1 MTTIQLEYIVAVD
14 TYRHFSLAAEHC
26 CVTQPTL
33 SMQIQKLEEEL
44 NVKLFDRSKQPVIPT
59 EVGAAIV
66 EQARAVLR
74 EVSKIKEIVL
84 DKRNEISG
92 ELRLG
97 VIPTLA
103 PYLLP
108 LFLHDFLQNYPQVK
122 LKIAEFTTE
131 ILVEKLRLNQ
141 IDVGLLVTPLPDPHL
156 FTQHLFYEEFVVYLS
171 KSNELMKKNYVLA
184 RDIDVRQ
191 LWLLEEGHC
200 IRSQIM
206 NLCEL
211 KHRSQGGS
219 TFEYEVGSIETLKK
233 MVELN
238 DGVTILPELS
248 LRDLNSE
255 QLARVRHF
263 ENPAPVREVS
273 LATHRNF
280 VKKRLIDA
288 LKNEILAAVPSHMQ
302 TQGKREVVNV

>member
-1 MTTIQLEYIVAVD
+1 VAVD

-108 LFLHDFLQNYPQVK
+108 LFLHNFLQNYPQVK

-288 LKNEILAAVPSHMQ
+288 LKNEILAAVPAHMQ

>member
-14 TYRHFSLAAEHC
+14 SYRHFSLAAEHC

-44 NVKLFDRSKQPVIPT
+44 NVKIFDRSKQPVVPT
-59 EVGAAIV
+59 EVGMEII
-66 EQARAVLR
+66 EQARTVLK
-74 EVSKIKEIVL
+74 EAEKIKEIIQ

-108 LFLHDFLQNYPQVK
+108 LFLQKFVERYPQVK

-131 ILVEKLRLNQ
+131 VLIEKLKSNQ
-141 IDVGLLVTPLPDPHL
+141 IDVGLLVTPLPDNNL

-211 KHRSQGGS
+211 KHRYQDST

-238 DGVTILPELS
+238 DGITILPELS
-248 LRDLNSE
+248 LQDLNSD
-255 QLARVRHF
+255 QIVRVRRF
-263 ENPAPVREVS
+263 ESPAPVREVS
-273 LATHRNF
+273 LATHRNY
-280 VKKRLIDA
+280 VKKRMIDA
-288 LKNEILAAVPSHMQ
+288 LKTEILEAIPVAMQ
-302 TQGKREVVNV
+302 AQGEREVVKV

>member
-14 TYRHFSLAAEHC
+14 SYRHFSLAAEHC

-44 NVKLFDRSKQPVIPT
+44 NVKIFDRSKQPVVPT
-59 EVGAAIV
+59 EVGMEII
-66 EQARAVLR
+66 EQARTVLK
-74 EVSKIKEIVL
+74 EAEKIKEIIQ

-108 LFLHDFLQNYPQVK
+108 LFLQKFVERYPQVK

-131 ILVEKLRLNQ
+131 VLIEKLKSNQ
-141 IDVGLLVTPLPDPHL
+141 IDVGLLVTPLPDNNL

-211 KHRSQGGS
+211 KHRYQDST

-238 DGVTILPELS
+238 DGITILPELS
-248 LRDLNSE
+248 LQDLNPD
-255 QLARVRHF
+255 QIVRVRRF
-263 ENPAPVREVS
+263 ESPAPVREVS
-273 LATHRNF
+273 LATHRNY
-280 VKKRLIDA
+280 VKKRMIDA
-288 LKNEILAAVPSHMQ
+288 LKTEILEAIPVAMQ
-302 TQGKREVVNV
+302 AQGEREVVKV

>member
-14 TYRHFSLAAEHC
+14 SYRHFSLAAEHC

-44 NVKLFDRSKQPVIPT
+44 NVKIFDRSKQPVVPT
-59 EVGAAIV
+59 EVGMEII
-66 EQARAVLR
+66 EQARTVLK
-74 EVSKIKEIVL
+74 EAEKIKEIIQ

-108 LFLHDFLQNYPQVK
+108 LFLQKFVARYPQVK

-131 ILVEKLRLNQ
+131 VLIEKLKSNQ
-141 IDVGLLVTPLPDPHL
+141 IDVGLLVTPLPDNNL

-211 KHRSQGGS
+211 KHRYQDST

-238 DGVTILPELS
+238 DGITILPELS
-248 LRDLNSE
+248 LQDLNSD
-255 QLARVRHF
+255 QIIRVRRF
-263 ENPAPVREVS
+263 ESPAPVREVS
-273 LATHRNF
+273 MATHRNY
-280 VKKRLIDA
+280 VKKRMIDA
-288 LKNEILAAVPSHMQ
+288 LKTEILEAIPTAMQ
-302 TQGKREVVNV
+302 AQGEREVVKV

>member
-14 TYRHFSLAAEHC
+14 TYRHFSMAAEHC

-44 NVKLFDRSKQPVIPT
+44 NIKIFDRSKQPVVPT
-59 EVGAAIV
+59 EVGIAIL
-66 EQARAVLR
+66 EQARMVLH
-74 EVSKIKEIVL
+74 EAGKIKEIIQ

-108 LFLHDFLQNYPQVK
+108 LFLPDFLQRYPQVK

-131 ILVEKLRLNQ
+131 VLVDKLKSNQ
-141 IDVGLLVTPLPDPHL
+141 IDVGLLVTPLSDNTL
-156 FTQHLFYEEFVVYLS
+156 FTRHLFYEELVVYLS
-171 KSNELMKKNYVLA
+171 KTNELMKKNYVLA
-184 RDIDVRQ
+184 RDIDVRH

-211 KHRSQGGS
+211 KHHYQESS
-219 TFEYEVGSIETLKK
+219 TFEYEAGSIETLKK

-238 DGVTILPELS
+238 DGITILPELS
-248 LRDLNSE
+248 LYDLNAE

-263 ENPAPVREVS
+263 HHPAPVREVS
-273 LATHRNF
+273 LATHRNY
-280 VKKRLIDA
+280 VKKRLVDA
-288 LKNEILAAVPSHMQ
+288 LRNSILDAIPVKMQAQEQREIIKV
-302 TQGKREVVNV
+302 